1 MSVANV
7 PTSSLMDRVHE
18 VLRTLRYSPRTRA
31 VYASWVRRFVIESR
45 TTLDGL
51 TASHVEAFLGRLA
64 AAGVAPATHNQALA
78 ALLFLFSHVLC
89 RPLERHVNVARATP
103 PLRIPVV
110 LTPTEVAQVFEHL
123 EGQPRLMTALLY
135 GSGLRLLE
143 CCTLRIKD
151 VDLERREIRIRD
163 GKGRKDR
170 VTTLPERLIEPLR
183 EHIEDVRL
191 MHQADLAAGAG
202 WVAVPDALSRKY
214 PNAGREWPW
223 QWVFPAMRHYTEPAS
238 RQQRRHHFHQTA
250 LQRAVRVA
258 SLKAGISKR
267 VSPHA
272 FRHYPEPLIIP
283 RSRPVSAAP
292 RRGRLVAPGRRGI
305 IRLRFPHAGTP
316 AGLGGDH
323 AGRVLRCA
331 VRRRAIALLP
341 LRGTPRRPLLV
352 IERSGPRAPHNP
364 GEAVVDR
371 PPCAVDVQEAP
382 GCQRAQRATHR
393 RVPRR

>member
-1 MSVANV
+1 
-7 PTSSLMDRVHE
+7 MDRVHE

-51 TASHVEAFLGRLA
+51 NASHVEAFLGRLA

-151 VDLERREIRIRD
+151 VDLERREIRVRD

-223 QWVFPAMRHYTEPAS
+223 QWVFPATRHYTEPAS

-258 SLKAGISKR
+258 SLRAGISKR

-272 FRHYPEPLIIP
+272 FRHSFATHLLEAGYDIRTIQELLGHQDVSTTMIYTHVLNRGGLGVRSPLDTL
-283 RSRPVSAAP
+283 PVSH
-292 RRGRLVAPGRRGI
+292 RRLS
-305 IRLRFPHAGTP
+305 
-316 AGLGGDH
+316 AGLPTGAISPGPP
-323 AGRVLRCA
+323 RKF
-331 VRRRAIALLP
+331 RRDP
-341 LRGTPRRPLLV
+341 W
-352 IERSGPRAPHNP
+352 
-364 GEAVVDR
+364 
-371 PPCAVDVQEAP
+371 
-382 GCQRAQRATHR
+382 
-393 RVPRR
+393 